1 MKKLLLVA
9 LIVLFATQNAR
20 AEKDGFFFGAA
31 FPIVGGG
38 IVKKEKYNRYGYRVD
53 YDKDLNLAFLNLA
66 FGYSHAL
73 DERLGLRYYGS
84 FYYTKNA
91 INADFLNVDVLFSV
105 VKGENAELRVFA
117 GGWLGWA
124 TYFYSYSNYYSETY
138 TETID
143 GLDFGLNAGLRF
155 VLAQRHGFDFYGRF
169 GFITQSEEYTDIS
182 WGRTK
187 YQLKYNQPYQIGFR
201 YTISF

>member
-9 LIVLFATQNAR
+9 LLVLFATQNAR

-31 FPIVGGG
+31 FPIAGLA
-38 IVKKEKYNRYGYRVD
+38 KTKDDYRYTYSTYYYNSYD
-53 YDKDLNLAFLNLA
+53 YDEYINLVVMNVA

-73 DERLGLRYYGS
+73 GERLGLRYYGS
-84 FYYTKNA
+84 FYLNTSS

-117 GGWLGWA
+117 GGWLGWV
-124 TYFYSYSNYYSETY
+124 SYLSDSYYY
-138 TETID
+138 DYRHID

-169 GFITQSEEYTDIS
+169 GFITQSGEEYTDS
-182 WGRTK
+182 YGLHQRK
-187 YQLKYNQPYQIGFR
+187 ASQPYLIGFR